1 MELNC
6 TSYAGNVKEKTDEQN
21 IVEKESMCLGDWMNI
36 EKAEAGKKKVNDRFG
51 IKILGGLEL

>member
-1 MELNC
+1 MNC

-21 IVEKESMCLGDWMNI
+21 IVKKESMCLGDWMNI